1 MLFLCG
7 LSAKARKGNSTTST
21 ELSQFKSN
29 IKSTIFCLSALTESL
44 PSWPD
49 PKIETKENKSVK
61 NQGSLIIGLGSID
74 SLLINFQLV

>member
-7 LSAKARKGNSTTST
+7 LSAKARRGNPNTST

-29 IKSTIFCLSALTESL
+29 IKSTIFFLSALTESL